1 MSLGNAIGGAAT
13 GAGMGAMSGTPHGV
27 AIGAVTGFVGGLLG
41 GGGGDGNGDHA
52 RALRRKTHKQNK
64 ANWKFNNE
72 EGARRQEFAEETLKI
87 RKENDAANIEFQE
100 SINQQ
105 NYNHGMAIRKYEFQ
119 EANKAYMR
127 SVDDAGSQMDFNR
140 MAKNF
145 AMKQQS
151 RAHSEQLMGL
161 MFDEQQTLLDYNIK
175 SAGLG
180 TDKQRNLNKAGQMLA
195 DATFTTQNQRLAGLK
210 AQGTAANTG
219 SGRSSAKAM
228 QAAIAESG
236 ANQAQI
242 AEQLMFGLRGIDYDL
257 VDIENQ
263 TGAMNEQLILDKAML
278 VATRDNVSARNSMV
292 KNQIKLDQLQADRQ
306 ALASIRMKPEI
317 NPPLPEPI
325 SLPRPEYQDIYEY
338 KAPPKP
344 QRGAGQSVGASG
356 STSGGVVPTIM
367 NGIQQLAFSGIFSG
381 GSGYAGN
388 NTQHTL
394 GANTQQSAAV
404 KAGWAGNLNY

>member
-1 MSLGNAIGGAAT
+1 VALAEGIAGAGSGFIAGAAT
-13 GAGMGAMSGTPHGV
+13 GTPHAAG
-27 AIGAVTGFVGGLLG
+27 IGAVTGFIGGLFG
-41 GGGGDGNGDHA
+41 GGGNDNGDHA
-52 RALRRKTHKQNK
+52 KALRRKTHKQNK

-72 EGARRQEFAEETLKI
+72 EGKRRQLFAEDSLKI
-87 RKENDAANIEFQE
+87 RKENDRENIEFQE

-105 NYNHGMAIRKYEFQ
+105 NYNHGMAIRKYEFDQ
-119 EANKAYMR
+119 ANKAYMR

-140 MAKNF
+140 MAKNI
-145 AMKQQS
+145 ANKQQN

-175 SAGLG
+175 AAGLSNNQ
-180 TDKQRNLNKAGQMLA
+180 QRVFNKSREMTAGS
-195 DATFTTQNQRLAGLK
+195 TFTAQNERLQGLK
-210 AQGTAANTG
+210 SLGTAAAVG
-219 SGRSSAKAM
+219 SGRSNAKAM

-242 AEQLMFGLRGIDYDL
+242 AEELMFGLRGIKYDL
-257 VDIENQ
+257 NDIEIE

-278 VATRDNVSARNSMV
+278 VATRENVSARNIMV
-292 KNQIKLDQLQADRQ
+292 KNQIKFDQLQADRQ
-306 ALASIRMKPEI
+306 ALASIRMQPEI

-344 QRGAGQSVGASG
+344 QRGAGQSIGASG
-356 STSGGVVPTIM
+356 STSGGVVPTLM
-367 NGIQQLAFSGIFSG
+367 NGIQLLANSGIFSG

-394 GANTQQSAAV
+394 GPNTQQSAAV

>member
-1 MSLGNAIGGAAT
+1 VALQEAVVGATT

-27 AIGAVTGFVGGLLG
+27 AIGAVTGFVGGLFS
-41 GGGGDGNGDHA
+41 GGGDDNGDHA

-64 ANWKFNNE
+64 ENWKFNNE
-72 EGARRQEFAEETLKI
+72 EGERKQEFAEESLKI
-87 RKENDAANIEFQE
+87 RKENDKENIEFQE
-100 SINQQ
+100 GINQQ
-105 NYNHGMAIRKYEFQ
+105 NYDFGMSVRKYEFDQ
-119 EANKAYMR
+119 ANKAYMR
-127 SVDDAGSQMDFNR
+127 SVDDAGSQVDFNR
-140 MAKNF
+140 MAKNI

-175 SAGLG
+175 AAGLG
-180 TDKQRNLNKAGQMLA
+180 NDQQRVFNKSREMTAG
-195 DATFTTQNQRLAGLK
+195 ATFTAQNERLQGLK
-210 AQGTAANTG
+210 LQGTAAAAG
-219 SGRSSAKAM
+219 SGRSNAKAM

-242 AEQLMFGLRGIDYDL
+242 AEELMFGLRGIQYDL
-257 VDIENQ
+257 NDIESQ

-292 KNQIKLDQLQADRQ
+292 KNQIKFDQLQADRQ
-306 ALASIRMKPEI
+306 ALASIRMQPEI
-317 NPPLPEPI
+317 NPPLPKPI

-344 QRGAGQSVGASG
+344 KRGAGQSIGSTG
-356 STSGGVVPTIM
+356 STSAGLIPTLM
-367 NGIQQLAFSGIFSG
+367 SGIQTLSNSGIFSG

-388 NTQHTL
+388 KTTE
-394 GANTQQSAAV
+394 G
-404 KAGWAGNLNY
+404 AGWAAGGGGGRPGGY